1 MTATVQNAGSKSS
14 QNRDKRLRH
23 SGILKAVSFNERK
36 NLHQLYAS
44 TINNDDFFGRKFGS
58 SHSLLLAI
66 QNKLKEKD
74 TASRPNQG

>member
-44 TINNDDFFGRKFGS
+44 IPSITTTS
-58 SHSLLLAI
+58 SAENSVAVI
-66 QNKLKEKD
+66 
-74 TASRPNQG
+74 PYF